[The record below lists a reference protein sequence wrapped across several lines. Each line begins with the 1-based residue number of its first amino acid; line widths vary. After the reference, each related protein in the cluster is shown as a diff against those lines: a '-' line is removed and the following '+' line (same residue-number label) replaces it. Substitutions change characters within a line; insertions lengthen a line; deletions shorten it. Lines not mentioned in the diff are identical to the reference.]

1 MVTHLEDKKNSSLV
15 ITYKVSKDEFQKNL
29 DKEMNNFSKKV
40 RVPGYR
46 PGKAP
51 KEKLLQYTNKTEV
64 MNFVISTYSKTAFQ
78 EVVKYITE
86 KKLNANAYYST
97 NVDFNENGD
106 LILSYDFPL
115 LPDYSKVNFDQL
127 KTDIKLPKLD
137 KKAKEEI
144 VKKFINEGG
153 ASTVL
158 TDKKEK
164 TKLND
169 VVNIDFKGFINDEA
183 FEGGEAEGFDL
194 TLGSNQ
200 FIHGFEDQLVGKATG
215 WNGDIKVVFPETY
228 FVKEYQNKEAVF
240 NVKINSIK
248 RHSKLELTEEFVKK
262 LNIENVKTV
271 KEFEEFLVNKK
282 LVELFFQSISEM
294 ENNLVEEIN
303 KISNPII
310 HKNLLAKRIKDLE
323 NEFNKT
329 LKQYGIKRTEYLSL
343 IKTTEENIQAEY
355 VKIAEDEAK
364 KAFAQD
370 WLVQQL
376 NINEKD
382 EELIKFKEEL
392 KQNGFTDEKNLSAT
406 ARTIVFTRK
415 LLEKIN
421 SKKIK
426 EFDNLSK
433 DIISLK

>member
-1 MVTHLEDKKNSSLV
+1 M
-15 ITYKVSKDEFQKNL
+15 
-29 DKEMNNFSKKV
+29 
-40 RVPGYR
+40 
-46 PGKAP
+46 
-51 KEKLLQYTNKTEV
+51 
-64 MNFVISTYSKTAFQ
+64 
-78 EVVKYITE
+78 
-86 KKLNANAYYST
+86 
-97 NVDFNENGD
+97 
-106 LILSYDFPL
+106 
-115 LPDYSKVNFDQL
+115 
-127 KTDIKLPKLD
+127 
-137 KKAKEEI
+137 
-144 VKKFINEGG
+144 
-153 ASTVL
+153 
-158 TDKKEK
+158 
-164 TKLND
+164 
-169 VVNIDFKGFINDEA
+169 
-183 FEGGEAEGFDL
+183 
-194 TLGSNQ
+194 
-200 FIHGFEDQLVGKATG
+200 
-215 WNGDIKVVFPETY
+215 
-228 FVKEYQNKEAVF
+228 
-240 NVKINSIK
+240 
-248 RHSKLELTEEFVKK
+248 
-262 LNIENVKTV
+262 
-271 KEFEEFLVNKK
+271 
-282 LVELFFQSISEM
+282 
-294 ENNLVEEIN
+294 VEEIN

-343 IKTTEENIQAEY
+343 IKNWRKYSSRIC
-355 VKIAEDEAK
+355 KNCWRWRK

>member
-1 MVTHLEDKKNSSLV
+1 
-15 ITYKVSKDEFQKNL
+15 
-29 DKEMNNFSKKV
+29 
-40 RVPGYR
+40 
-46 PGKAP
+46 
-51 KEKLLQYTNKTEV
+51 
-64 MNFVISTYSKTAFQ
+64 
-78 EVVKYITE
+78 
-86 KKLNANAYYST
+86 
-97 NVDFNENGD
+97 
-106 LILSYDFPL
+106 
-115 LPDYSKVNFDQL
+115 
-127 KTDIKLPKLD
+127 
-137 KKAKEEI
+137 
-144 VKKFINEGG
+144 
-153 ASTVL
+153 
-158 TDKKEK
+158 
-164 TKLND
+164 
-169 VVNIDFKGFINDEA
+169 
-183 FEGGEAEGFDL
+183 
-194 TLGSNQ
+194 
-200 FIHGFEDQLVGKATG
+200 
-215 WNGDIKVVFPETY
+215 
-228 FVKEYQNKEAVF
+228 
-240 NVKINSIK
+240 
-248 RHSKLELTEEFVKK
+248 
-262 LNIENVKTV
+262 
-271 KEFEEFLVNKK
+271 
-282 LVELFFQSISEM
+282 M
-294 ENNLVEEIN
+294 ENNLLEEIN

-343 IKTTEENIQAEY
+343 IKNTEENIQAEY
-355 VKIAEDEAK
+355 VKIAEDEGK